1 LNPPTAYLPT
11 QLFTGTQW
19 LTNHAILVQE
29 GRIADM
35 VPETAVSG
43 NYERK
48 TLPGML
54 LAPAFIDLQIYG
66 AYESLFA
73 VNPGT
78 EALQKLEAYCNAG
91 GAAFCLPTIATNT
104 TEVMLKG
111 IDAIRAYWKAGGTGI
126 LGLHLEGP
134 WINKEK
140 RGAHIEA
147 LIKVPQPEEV
157 KELLEYG
164 KGVIKM
170 ITLAPEC
177 CPKAIIELIR
187 SYGIVIS
194 AGHSNATYEQAMG
207 SFHNGIGAVT
217 HLYNAMSP
225 LQHRAPGLVGAAMD
239 DAAVMVSIIPDGHH
253 VDFAAV
259 RIAKAAIKERLF
271 AITDAVTATTE
282 GYYPHEKTGDKYT
295 SDGILSGSAL
305 DMAKALRNLVNEV
318 KIDVDEA
325 LRMCSTYP
333 AKVIGLQNE
342 LGKIEKGFNA
352 CFVLLNE
359 RLEVEG
365 VIKEGVLFNI

>member
-1 LNPPTAYLPT
+1 MNQPTAYLPA
-11 QLFTGTQW
+11 QLFTSEQW
-19 LTNHAILVQE
+19 LISHAILVQE
-29 GRIADM
+29 GRIIDI
-35 VPETAVSG
+35 VPEATIPGS
-43 NYERK
+43 YERK
-48 TLPGML
+48 ALPGML

-78 EALQKLEAYCNAG
+78 DALQKLEAYCNAG

-104 TEVMLKG
+104 PEVMRRG
-111 IDAIRAYWKAGGTGI
+111 IDAIKAYWKAGGTGV

-134 WINKEK
+134 WINPEK
-140 RGAHIEA
+140 RGAHIET
-147 LIKVPQPEEV
+147 LIKKPKPDEV

-177 CPKAIIELIR
+177 CSQEIIELIR
-187 SYGIVIS
+187 SYDIIIS
-194 AGHSNATYEQAMG
+194 AGHSNATYEQAMNG
-207 SFHNGIGAVT
+207 FRQGIGTVT

-225 LQHRAPGLVGAAMD
+225 LQHRLPGLVGAAMD
-239 DAAVMVSIIPDGHH
+239 DREAMVSIIPDGHH

-282 GYYPHEKTGDKYT
+282 GYYPHEKDGDKYT
-295 SDGILSGSAL
+295 SGGILSGSAL

-325 LRMCSTYP
+325 LRMCSIYP
-333 AKVIGLQNE
+333 AKVIGLETE
-342 LGKIEKGFNA
+342 LGKIEKGYRA
-352 CFVLLNE
+352 CFVVLNE
-359 RLEVEG
+359 RLEVQR